1 MTLKVYNGL
10 SVPNA
15 FQAVLMTTLA
25 EQILAIESEL
35 QQLENKRKLL
45 LQRLYDLK
53 TAQNAR
59 EQKSNYSTLEKL

>member
-1 MTLKVYNGL
+1 
-10 SVPNA
+10 
-15 FQAVLMTTLA
+15 MTTLA